1 MEKKRSIRCGK
12 KTNKFA
18 VIKEAFGVH
27 FSELGPRMIP
37 QSALSDNI
45 ADEEIQLLNEHLI

>member
-1 MEKKRSIRCGK
+1 M

-18 VIKEAFGVH
+18 VTKEAFGVH

-37 QSALSDNI
+37 HPALSDNI
-45 ADEEIQLLNEHLI
+45 AGEEV